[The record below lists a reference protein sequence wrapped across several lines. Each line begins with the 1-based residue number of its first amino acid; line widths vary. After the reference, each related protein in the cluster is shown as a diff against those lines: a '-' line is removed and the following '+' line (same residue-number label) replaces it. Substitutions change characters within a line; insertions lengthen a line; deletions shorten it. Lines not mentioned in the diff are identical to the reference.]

1 MKRWEK
7 FKPYKITF
15 IVFFALLTLALSLGV
30 YLFLSDFS
38 VWRFSDICARIINY
52 CKGSYAP
59 TLIFEMSFFLL
70 VFISGPTI
78 YAPAVS
84 FLSVFV
90 YGVFQGFRI
99 SMGLGAPLVTLLI
112 DILFTFC
119 ISYLLVIY
127 STFVT
132 LTCLKIF
139 RDTKDEKKE
148 ELFDGVLFRA
158 GRFCSIFNLR
168 YLASYVMFFTV
179 FVLLVSVSSF
189 LKGFLVSL

>member
-15 IVFFALLTLALSLGV
+15 IVFFALLTVSFSLGV
-30 YLFLSDFS
+30 YLFLSGTAAWHIPA
-38 VWRFSDICARIINY
+38 VCKRIINY
-52 CKGSYAP
+52 CDGSAAA
-59 TLIFEMSFFLL
+59 LIFELTFFIT

-179 FVLLVSVSSF
+179 FVLLVSAFSF

>member
-15 IVFFALLTLALSLGV
+15 FIFFAVLALAFSLGV

-78 YAPAVS
+78 YAPVLS
-84 FLSVFV
+84 FLSVLV

-99 SMGLGAPLVTLLI
+99 SMGLGAHIFVFLI
-112 DILFTFC
+112 DILFSFF

-139 RDTKDEKKE
+139 RDTERDGKE

-168 YLASYVMFFTV
+168 YIASYILFFTV
-179 FVLLVSVSSF
+179 FVLLASASALLRSF
-189 LKGFLVSL
+189 FLSI